1 MNEFSVE
8 SSVDSKAVV
17 LVDWGRLLK
26 IYNADSFE
34 SHSYNLNLH
43 RILSFNILLKTNDTC
58 DNI

>member
-17 LVDWGRLLK
+17 LVDWGHVLQ

-34 SHSYNLNLH
+34 GHSYNLNLH
-43 RILSFNILLKTNDTC
+43 RILSFNIPLITNDTC
-58 DNI
+58 NNI